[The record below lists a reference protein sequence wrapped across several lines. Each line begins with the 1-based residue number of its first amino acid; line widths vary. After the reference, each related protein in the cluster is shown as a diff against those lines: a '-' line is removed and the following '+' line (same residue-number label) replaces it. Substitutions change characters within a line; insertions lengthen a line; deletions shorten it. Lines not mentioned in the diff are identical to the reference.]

1 MPAILEQES
10 LMPMTQSMQRGWAPV
25 AMRWL
30 LALCCTLLA
39 SAALAQQ
46 PAAAAGGATPEA
58 TVALYNRPI
67 AVFRA
72 TFLGLSPAER
82 AERTQRAIA
91 DLLDRGGPGQ
101 VTVQKE
107 PQGSVLLIDGGLAL
121 ILTPQDVDA
130 LRGETL
136 DSATR
141 TAAAALSRVI
151 DDKKEERDRRRV
163 LTAIGVS
170 LLATL
175 VFAVAMRLLGR
186 LRAALWR
193 RASALMDRAHL
204 SETPLGQAT
213 RFRIG
218 AQWIMRGIGW
228 LLAVVLTYEWAVFV
242 LLQFPRTRAAGEQL
256 GGFVLQILGRLGA
269 GALDALPDL
278 AVAVVIF
285 FLARVVVAVLGSYF
299 EHVEAS
305 QDTSGW
311 MPSDLARPTRRVVNV
326 LVWIVAVVMAYP
338 YLPGAHSEA
347 FKGMSVFIGL
357 MITLGGSSLVGQGA
371 SGLILMY
378 SRTLRIGDYVRIN
391 GEEGTVVDL
400 AMFTTRIH
408 TGMGHEVTLPNA
420 VVMSSVT
427 RNFSRASVAQN
438 TLIDTAVTIGYDV
451 PWREVHAILLEAAT
465 RTPGVVGAPK
475 PWVAQTALSDFYI
488 EYQLIA
494 QMDATRPEKRLHVLT
509 TLNANVVDVFNE
521 HGVQIMSPHYLGD
534 PQQPK
539 VVDPAN
545 AYAAPRKG

>member
-1 MPAILEQES
+1 MPAMLEEEP
-10 LMPMTQSMQRGWAPV
+10 LMPTTRSMTRGWVPA

-30 LALCCTLLA
+30 LALCCTMLA
-39 SAALAQQ
+39 AAAPAQQ
-46 PAAAAGGATPEA
+46 PPAPAGGARPEA
-58 TVALYNRPI
+58 TVSLYNRPI

-72 TFLGLSPAER
+72 PFLGLSPSER

-101 VTVQKE
+101 VSVQKE
-107 PQGSVLLIDGGLAL
+107 PQGSVLLVDGGLAL

-170 LLATL
+170 LLATVVYAL
-175 VFAVAMRLLGR
+175 AMHLLGK

-204 SETPLGQAT
+204 SETALGQAT
-213 RFRIG
+213 RFRIA
-218 AQWIMRGIGW
+218 AQWMMRGVGW
-228 LLAVVLTYEWAVFV
+228 LLAIVLTYQWAVFV

-256 GGFVLQILGRLGA
+256 GGFVLQILARLGA

-278 AVAVVIF
+278 AVAIVIF
-285 FLARVVVAVLGSYF
+285 VLARAVVAVLGSLF
-299 EHVEAS
+299 EHVEQSGDSA
-305 QDTSGW
+305 GW
-311 MPSDLARPTRRVVNV
+311 MPADLARPTRRLVNV
-326 LVWIVAVVMAYP
+326 FVWIFAVVMAYP

-347 FKGMSVFIGL
+347 FKGMSVFVGL

-378 SRTLRIGDYVRIN
+378 SRTLRIGDYVRIS

-400 AMFTTRIH
+400 GMFTTRIH

-451 PWREVHAILLEAAT
+451 PWREVHAILLEAAR
-465 RTPGVVGAPK
+465 RTPGVVAQPR

-494 QMDATRPEKRLHVLT
+494 QMDATRPEKRLEVLT

-521 HGVQIMSPHYLGD
+521 HGVQIMSPHYMGD
-534 PQQPK
+534 PAQAK
-539 VVDPAN
+539 VVDAGHT
-545 AYAAPRKG
+545 YAAPRKG

>member
-1 MPAILEQES
+1 MPTIPSTTPWWL
-10 LMPMTQSMQRGWAPV
+10 RGLAL
-25 AMRWL
+25 RWL
-30 LALCCTLLA
+30 LALCCGLVA
-39 SAALAQQ
+39 AGALAQPS
-46 PAAAAGGATPEA
+46 PAKADAPRSEA
-58 TVALYNRPI
+58 TVSLYNRPI

-72 TFLGLSPAER
+72 PFLGLSPAER

-101 VTVQKE
+101 VSVQKE
-107 PQGSVLLIDGGLAL
+107 PQGSVLLVDGGLAL

-163 LTAIGVS
+163 LGAVGLS
-170 LLATL
+170 LLATAL
-175 VFAVAMRLLGR
+175 FAVALHLLGR
-186 LRAALWR
+186 LRAMLWR
-193 RASALMDRAHL
+193 RASALLERAHIAA
-204 SETPLGQAT
+204 TPLGQAT
-213 RFRIG
+213 GFQTS
-218 AQWIMRGIGW
+218 ALWIVRGLGW
-228 LLAVVLTYEWAVFV
+228 LLAAVLTYQWLVFV

-256 GGFVLQILGRLGA
+256 GSFVLDILGRLGA

-285 FLARVVVAVLGSYF
+285 VMARLLVAVLGALF
-299 EHVEAS
+299 DRVEES
-305 QDTSGW
+305 RDTLGW
-311 MPSDLARPTRRVVNV
+311 MPSDLAPPTRRLVNV
-326 LVWIVAVVMAYP
+326 GIWIFAVVMAYP

-347 FKGMSVFIGL
+347 FKGMSVFVGL
-357 MITLGGSSLVGQGA
+357 MITLGGSSLFGQGA

-378 SRTLRIGDYVRIN
+378 TRSLRKGDYVRIS
-391 GEEGTVVDL
+391 GEEGTVVGL
-400 AMFTTRIH
+400 GMFTTRVH

-420 VVMSSVT
+420 VVMGSVI
-427 RNFSRASVAQN
+427 RNFSRASVASN
-438 TLIDTAVTIGYDV
+438 TLIDTSVTIGYDA
-451 PWREVHAILLEAAT
+451 PWREVHAILLEAAR
-465 RTPGVVGAPK
+465 RTPGVVSEPK

-494 QMDATRPEKRLHVLT
+494 QMDATRPEKRLEVLT

-521 HGVQIMSPHYLGD
+521 HGVQIMSPHYMGD
-534 PQQPK
+534 PQQAK
-539 VVDPAN
+539 VVDPGN

>member
-1 MPAILEQES
+1 
-10 LMPMTQSMQRGWAPV
+10 MPMTRSTPRGRVPA

-30 LALCCTLLA
+30 LALGCTLLGCTLLA
-39 SAALAQQ
+39 LAALAQQ
-46 PAAAAGGATPEA
+46 PPAPAGGARPEA
-58 TVALYNRPI
+58 TVSLYNRPI

-72 TFLGLSPAER
+72 PFLGLSPAER

-101 VTVQKE
+101 VSVQKE

-130 LRGETL
+130 LRGENL
-136 DSATR
+136 ESATR

-163 LTAIGVS
+163 LGAIGLS
-170 LLATL
+170 LLATAL
-175 VFAVAMRLLGR
+175 YAVAIHLMGR

-193 RASALMDRAHL
+193 RASALLPRAHMA
-204 SETPLGQAT
+204 ETPMGQAT
-213 RFRIG
+213 GFQTS
-218 AQWIMRGIGW
+218 AQWTVRGLGW
-228 LLAVVLTYEWAVFV
+228 LLAAVLTYQWLVFV

-256 GGFVLQILGRLGA
+256 GSFVLDILGRLA
-269 GALDALPDL
+269 AAALDALPDL

-285 FLARVVVAVLGSYF
+285 VMARVLVAALGALF
-299 EHVEAS
+299 DRVEESRDA
-305 QDTSGW
+305 SGW
-311 MPSDLARPTRRVVNV
+311 MPSDLAPPTRRLVNV
-326 LVWIVAVVMAYP
+326 AIWIFAIVMAYP

-347 FKGMSVFIGL
+347 FKGMSVFVGL
-357 MITLGGSSLVGQGA
+357 MITLGGSSVIGQGA

-378 SRTLRIGDYVRIN
+378 SRTLRKGDYVRIS
-391 GEEGTVVDL
+391 GEEGTVVGL
-400 AMFTTRIH
+400 GMFTTRVH

-420 VVMSSVT
+420 VVMGSVI
-427 RNFSRASVAQN
+427 RNFSRASVASN

-451 PWREVHAILLEAAT
+451 PWREVHAILLEAAA
-465 RTPGVVGAPK
+465 RTPGVVAAPR

-494 QMDATRPEKRLHVLT
+494 QMDATRPEKRLEVLT

-521 HGVQIMSPHYLGD
+521 HGVQIMSPHYMGD
-534 PQQPK
+534 PQEAK
-539 VVDPAN
+539 VVDPSN